1 MILYQ
6 LRIDFNN
13 ILYKVKSV
21 DFRRVVLAL
30 TDSSHCELKSKIN
43 FHIIEDNFL
52 HQKST
57 RKIPYILYGKPYKKS
72 LNLFAYGYDGLEL
85 LRHISSLIN
94 QKVFIN
100 HISYSIKRKKIFEN
114 SSLLPKK
121 SIQELTYYTRT
132 PIMIFRHKYRRVFD
146 TILHCNKDLV
156 KRDIEFQK
164 AINDLIVKNLRYQL
178 KTIVKDKEYGFLD
191 DIKLNWQEFKI
202 IKIQNRD
209 SFEPVVVGEFST
221 DWELPRFIG
230 QRNGDGFGEI
240 IKLNSIQY
248 KMGS

>member
-1 MILYQ
+1 M
-6 LRIDFNN
+6 
-13 ILYKVKSV
+13 
-21 DFRRVVLAL
+21 
-30 TDSSHCELKSKIN
+30 
-43 FHIIEDNFL
+43 
-52 HQKST
+52 
-57 RKIPYILYGKPYKKS
+57 YGKPYKKS

-85 LRHISSLIN
+85 LKHISSLFN

-100 HISYSIKRKKIFEN
+100 QISYSIKRKKIFEN

-121 SIQELTYYTRT
+121 SIQELIYYTRT

-146 TILHCNKDLV
+146 AILHYNKDLV

-221 DWELPRFIG
+221 PWELPRFIG

-240 IKLNSIQY
+240 IKRNTI
-248 KMGS
+248 